1 MNRFILISLCLFK
14 LSLFTS
20 SPLYY
25 RPMSKKSIDFG
36 DDVCYYEDISD
47 SSKLRYVKGCPS
59 GKSCELVSLVDDAVD
74 KEYQLHTCQDII
86 DVSKKRSGETCD
98 NLLFECDFGL
108 DCDATGKCSTSGS
121 PSNVCKTIKIEGT
134 NECITDS
141 SAIST
146 IGNLCYKKDS
156 EAADAIEYKHLSTS
170 KECIKLQLATKT
182 SNEGQYYIKSKEIVD
197 LYSVQDGD
205 YVEENSNL
213 YCQSGFSLFFFGNG
227 KMKNSASDTEM
238 FKRCVTILALKKISS
253 DKYIIKFKINDGNEY
268 IYDTSELSSAYK
280 SKQNTECDVELLMVK
295 LKIFKYLVEEYKKN
309 GLNSNALIKWE
320 YLYENP
326 KIYLLYK
333 DQTDVLDYLIQRE
346 TPSYIPEKYDTET
359 PPNTQETELTDAITE
374 NQTSSSR
381 LLDVRYLSMLLFLFF
396 L

>member
-1 MNRFILISLCLFK
+1 MNRYILIFLCLFK

-59 GKSCELVSLVDDAVD
+59 GKSCELVRLVDDAVD

-86 DVSKKRSGETCD
+86 DVSKKRYGETCD
-98 NLLFECDFGL
+98 NLLFECDSGL
-108 DCDATGKCSTSGS
+108 DCDASGKCSISGS
-121 PSNVCKTIKIEGT
+121 SSNVCKTIEEKDSG
-134 NECITDS
+134 ECITDPS
-141 SAIST
+141 VISN

-156 EAADAIEYKHLSTS
+156 EAETPTEYVHKGTS
-170 KECIKLQLATKT
+170 KVCKKLQLATKT
-182 SNEGQYYIKSKEIVD
+182 SNVGQYYIKSKEIVD
-197 LYSVQDGD
+197 RYSVQDGD
-205 YVEENSNL
+205 YVEENSNQ

-227 KMKNSASDTEM
+227 KMKNSASDTDM
-238 FKRCVTILALKKISS
+238 FKRCVTILALKKTFS
-253 DKYIIKFKINDGNEY
+253 DDYIIKFKINDGNEY
-268 IYDTSELSSAYK
+268 IYDTSELSDNYK
-280 SKQNTECDVELLMVK
+280 TKQNNECGVELLMIK
-295 LKIFKYLVEEYKKN
+295 LQIFKYLVEEYKKN

-320 YLYENP
+320 YLYQNP

-333 DQTDVLDYLIQRE
+333 DQADVLDYLIQRE
-346 TPSYIPEKYDTET
+346 TPFYIPEKYDTET

-374 NQTSSSR
+374 NATGSSR
-381 LLDVRYLSMLLFLFF
+381 LLDVKYLSMLLFLFF